1 MELKSKSWK
10 ESYTQIERLVLPA
23 DTNVFSALYGGRL
36 MEWVDNVAS
45 IVAFKHC
52 RQGTVT
58 GSIDSLFFL
67 APIHLGYIV
76 NMKGRVNYTTK
87 TTMEIEVDVS
97 AQDAL
102 SGKERFTTK
111 AYLTYVAVDVDG
123 RPSPVPGLILD
134 DDDSKERFKA
144 GDDRSNRRLELLKS
158 VKKEAQIFDD
168 MH

>member
-1 MELKSKSWK
+1 
-10 ESYTQIERLVLPA
+10 
-23 DTNVFSALYGGRL
+23 
-36 MEWVDNVAS
+36 
-45 IVAFKHC
+45 
-52 RQGTVT
+52 
-58 GSIDSLFFL
+58 
-67 APIHLGYIV
+67 
-76 NMKGRVNYTTK
+76 MKGRVNYTTK

-134 DDDSKERFKA
+134 DDDSKDRFKVPVEILPFLA
-144 GDDRSNRRLELLKS
+144 EQTIQNIENKGCKVTLRP
-158 VKKEAQIFDD
+158 EAQIFDD